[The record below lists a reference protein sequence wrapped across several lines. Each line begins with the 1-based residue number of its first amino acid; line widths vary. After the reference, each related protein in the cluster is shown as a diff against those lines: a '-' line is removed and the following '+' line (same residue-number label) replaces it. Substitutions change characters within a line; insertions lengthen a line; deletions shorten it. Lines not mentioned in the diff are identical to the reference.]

1 MKFRYLFLVTTIF
14 LTCCTTQRTTTL
26 VGCDYDKNKNQ
37 TNYFVFPYGSV
48 SIFGEWIQ
56 TSYNQSAKQQFFQ
69 NSDSITIS
77 VSFGP
82 CNKYEFNKDNSK
94 KGFEF
99 VTAHYEWDSEYFV
112 SNYRLNEEKIESN
125 EKDNFI
131 IWRTF
136 GENNNTYWDT
146 YFLFGEKKGFVSTF
160 AIMKTDKWTKE
171 EKVAFLKGMYLGN
184 IHDLSIK

>member
-1 MKFRYLFLVTTIF
+1 MKFRGLLFVTIIF
-14 LTCCTTQRTTTL
+14 LTSCYTQRASTI
-26 VGCDYDKNKNQ
+26 VGYNYDKKKNQ
-37 TNYFVFPYGSV
+37 TDYFVFPYGSV
-48 SIFGEWIQ
+48 SIPGEWTQ
-56 TSYNQSAKQQFFQ
+56 TSYNQGAKQQFFR

-99 VTAHYEWDSEYFV
+99 LTAYYEWDSEYFV
-112 SNYRLNEEKIESN
+112 NNYRLNEEKVESN
-125 EKDNFI
+125 EKDNYI

-160 AIMKTDKWTKE
+160 GIMKTDKWTEKE
-171 EKVAFLKGMYLGN
+171 KIAFLKEMYLEN
-184 IHDLSIK
+184 IHSNE